1 MHGRLAIL
9 LFVGS
14 VSVARHGCTYRAWHA
29 GLREQQQ
36 QDCYKKAS
44 QDVMYKCLDR
54 INSMTYEQYIKAHE
68 DLKQHIQ

>member
-1 MHGRLAIL
+1 VADWQFYCSLEAFL
-9 LFVGS
+9 LHVMA
-14 VSVARHGCTYRAWHA
+14 VTYRAWHA

-54 INSMTYEQYIKAHE
+54 INSMTSEQYMKAHE